1 MSVLCHG
8 ISSQF
13 FLDDSQPLN
22 IFSMPAIKW
31 EIKQIAELR
40 GHLDRVWAVA
50 WNPKRSL
57 IVSCSGEKTVRLYS
71 YYTLPISEETSDIL
85 LPDIDSPPPMKLVF
99 TLSSAIPTGH
109 TKTVRSVAW
118 APSGKTFATASFDS
132 NIGIWE
138 QEEDNDDVY
147 GFDLELGESGRRDW
161 GCVSTLEG
169 HETECKCVAYS
180 SMGTLLASCSRDKTV
195 WVWEGG

>member
-1 MSVLCHG
+1 MRDTNSIRGRRPKCHSKVRG
-8 ISSQF
+8 DGSQGHSTSSTREDTRSNQHS
-13 FLDDSQPLN
+13 LQK
-22 IFSMPAIKW
+22 M
-31 EIKQIAELR
+31 
-40 GHLDRVWAVA
+40 AVA

-57 IVSCSGEKTVRLYS
+57 IVSCSGDKTVRLYS

-99 TLSSAIPTGH
+99 TPSSVIPTGH

-138 QEEDNDDVY
+138 QEEDNDGVY
-147 GFDLELGESGRRDW
+147 GIDLELGESGWRDW

-169 HETECKCVAYS
+169 HEMECKCVAYYS
-180 SMGTLLASCSRDKTV
+180 TGNVTRKL
-195 WVWEGG
+195 